1 MRLLRVVE
9 LERPVKVDIS
19 PALDFTPLGTKQDIL
34 EVQLNIIHD
43 VRHAELTLVNCLK

>member
-34 EVQLNIIHD
+34 EVQLDIVAN
-43 VRHAELTLVNCLK
+43 VRHVEDILFR